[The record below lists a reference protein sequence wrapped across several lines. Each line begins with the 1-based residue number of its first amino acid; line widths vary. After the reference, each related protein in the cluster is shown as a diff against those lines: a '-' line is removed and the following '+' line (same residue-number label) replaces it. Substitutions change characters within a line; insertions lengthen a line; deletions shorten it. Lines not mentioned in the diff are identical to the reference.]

1 MARIVGG
8 LVALGILGLVAYGI
22 FAWLWGVP
30 PVAERPTL
38 TDTAA
43 IAKGRYLAA
52 AGDCVSCHT
61 VEKGGQRYAGGRP
74 FDTPFGRLYSTNITP
89 DPQTGIGGMTSAEF
103 YQLIAYGAD
112 SLLDPLYPAMPYTS
126 FHLVDRDQSDA
137 LHAYMMSLEA
147 VNRPATPNELTF
159 PFSIRP
165 LMFGWN
171 LLFASR
177 APFAPRADKDAVWNR
192 GAWLVEG
199 PGHCGECHTPR
210 NLMGAMETADATLS
224 GAIIGDMTAPDL
236 RPAALAARGWTR
248 ADLATYFE
256 TGASPQ
262 GSAFGEMFLAV
273 KNSLRLLTH
282 DDRVAIASYLMDQA
296 ADAPGK
302 GEAAVAAL
310 GDAAH
315 DNKAGQSLY
324 LTHCGLCHGPQ
335 GQGMANT
342 MPPLKGNATL
352 AQPDGRNLIQ
362 VIANGVKPEGMGLTA
377 GFGPMPGYRDRLSP
391 AQMADLAN
399 YLRADFAPGPAQLPL
414 LTEAAVATILQ
425 Q

>member
-1 MARIVGG
+1 MARLLGVLVG
-8 LVALGILGLVAYGI
+8 LGIIGITAYGL

-30 PVAERPTL
+30 SVADRPTL
-38 TDTAA
+38 TDPKA
-43 IAKGRYLAA
+43 IAEGKYLAA

-61 VEKGGQRYAGGRP
+61 VEDGGQRFAGGRP

-89 DPQTGIGGMTSAEF
+89 DATTGIGGMTSAEF

-112 SLLDPLYPAMPYTS
+112 SVWDPLYPAMPYTS
-126 FHLVDRDQSDA
+126 FHNIDRDQSDR
-137 LHAYMMSLEA
+137 LHAYFMSLEPVA
-147 VNRPATPNELTF
+147 QPATPNALTF

-177 APFAPRADKDAVWNR
+177 APFEARPDKDDAWNR
-192 GAWLVEG
+192 GAFLVQG

-210 NLMGAMETADATLS
+210 NLLGAMEGGEAALS
-224 GAIIGDMTAPDL
+224 GAVIGGMEAPDL
-236 RPAALAARGWTR
+236 RPQALAARGWTR

-273 KNSLRLLTH
+273 KNSLRLLSH
-282 DDRVAIASYLMDQA
+282 DDRVAIASYLMDTT
-296 ADAPGK
+296 ADAPTK
-302 GEAAVAAL
+302 GQKAVAAM

-315 DNKAGQSLY
+315 PNKEGQSLY

-342 MPPLKGNATL
+342 MPALKGNATL
-352 AQPDGRNLIQ
+352 AQPDGRNLVQ
-362 VIANGVKPEGMGLTA
+362 VIADGVKPEAMSQTA
-377 GFGPMPGYRDRLSP
+377 GYGPMPGYRDRLDT
-391 AQMADLAN
+391 QQITDLAN
-399 YLRADFAPGPAQLPL
+399 YLRADFAPGGAALPP
-414 LTEAAVATILQ
+414 LTADQVQQILQ
-425 Q
+425 P